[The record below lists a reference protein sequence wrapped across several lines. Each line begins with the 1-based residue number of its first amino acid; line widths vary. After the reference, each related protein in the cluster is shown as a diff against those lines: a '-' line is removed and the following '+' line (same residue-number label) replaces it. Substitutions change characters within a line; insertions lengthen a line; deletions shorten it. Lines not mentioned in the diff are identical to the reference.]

1 MMTIIGILALIFVIL
16 YFGGWGIQTFIK
28 YTVAIAVFVYGGI
41 ELILMSIAKA
51 LVRRNKE

>member
-41 ELILMSIAKA
+41 ALILMSIAKA

>member
-1 MMTIIGILALIFVIL
+1 MTIIGILALIFVIL

-41 ELILMSIAKA
+41 ALILMSIAKA